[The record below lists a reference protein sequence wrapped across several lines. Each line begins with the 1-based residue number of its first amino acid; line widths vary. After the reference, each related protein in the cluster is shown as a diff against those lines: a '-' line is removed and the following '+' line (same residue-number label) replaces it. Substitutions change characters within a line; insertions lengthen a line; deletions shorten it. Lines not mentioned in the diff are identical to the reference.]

1 MSAYEGQAVARW
13 TSPEDRVWTQSGHVL
28 NQISA
33 MQAISRPVGLC
44 YRLGWEGGANPPS
57 ERFGTSPVVYD
68 GDLRFMGDN
77 LVVSFARPGGNT
89 TGGTT
94 HADAQSGGEEVKRA
108 SWGTYALIV

>member
-1 MSAYEGQAVARW
+1 MDIAGGPSLDPKRTCAEPNFRNAGDLQARRLML
-13 TSPEDRVWTQSGHVL
+13 PF
-28 NQISA
+28 
-33 MQAISRPVGLC
+33 GL
-44 YRLGWEGGANPPS
+44 GKGGANPPS